1 MENRARLLILD
12 ILLTSELS
20 VDSISF
26 RLALPQAVVSQHLKI
41 LSHAELVRCH
51 QKGRQRI
58 YGVHRKHI
66 LLIGLI
72 FELMLKK
79 GIR

>member
-1 MENRARLLILD
+1 M
-12 ILLTSELS
+12 
-20 VDSISF
+20 
-26 RLALPQAVVSQHLKI
+26 ALPQAVVSQHLKI